1 MDHQNYSRC
10 ILIIVLLG
18 FYCSASPIPSSSEPT
33 WISKPSHSSSVDYW
47 QMICAIYVDDCQDLD
62 RAILQGDLTKQ
73 KRLSSS
79 LFHGIPKFGKRAFSS
94 AFAGIPKFG

>member
-1 MDHQNYSRC
+1 MDQYREPPSTTTGDQHLFELYSA
-10 ILIIVLLG
+10 LDE
-18 FYCSASPIPSSSEPT
+18 SAMAAD
-33 WISKPSHSSSVDYW
+33 KNN
-47 QMICAIYVDDCQDLD
+47 VDDAVKLLCALYFDCTDPDQFIIHD
-62 RAILQGDLTKQ
+62 RDVKH